1 MNFYVC
7 IHLFNHHP
15 DQGTEHFQHP
25 QPSCLIALSYTR
37 VLSSY
42 HVRIHSYHEKFMNVL
57 CFLQVIPKCLAWPLP
72 TGENLFNSVLRR

>member
-42 HVRIHSYHEKFMNVL
+42 HVRIHSYHHLHIPATVGVGSRSGKGRAHN
-57 CFLQVIPKCLAWPLP
+57 FLIKM
-72 TGENLFNSVLRR
+72 

>member
-42 HVRIHSYHEKFMNVL
+42 HGQNSLVSSLAHSSHSRSGKGRAHN
-57 CFLQVIPKCLAWPLP
+57 FLIKM
-72 TGENLFNSVLRR
+72 